1 MTWRARVGLTLWPRP
16 RPFLAHPAAVALLWR
31 PPRRSALAAGATGFC
46 AAGLSSALR
55 GKFARALARC
65 VPPCVLAVGA
75 LPLAFRSRERRKPPL
90 LANCARPPAVAPCRW
105 AFSALAAGA
114 TAPYRCFQRPKRV
127 SHSAAAPFPACQGL
141 IDALRPCSSP
151 VERAHPDPPRSCAR
165 ASGLH
170 VRLLGLLS
178 LLGASPAL
186 VVRPWFPR
194 LVPLLVVPR
203 SNRLLSLSLWF
214 FPSLRWPTPPP
225 TRPPCRVHEGGAWRA
240 CRRRLLLLSLLL
252 RPCLLGRWPLLFFG
266 RRGSPAGRPRAFDRH
281 RLALL
286 PLPSISAGRLGGE
299 RRIAPR
305 QTLQQMPPDTTER
318 IPRTGIRAMI
328 PGSRREWVGRQMRLY
343 TKFCVQKAPAQLKPH
358 RGRARADRMGNPVRK
373 TGAKRIKSP
382 EMPSNCARPD
392 QRRAK
397 RGIPNPK
404 RPADRPKTGCQ
415 MSSRRRSA
423 RYASV
428 LPPLTA

>member
-1 MTWRARVGLTLWPRP
+1 MRALSPGASRLACWR
-16 RPFLAHPAAVALLWR
+16 LACSPW
-31 PPRRSALAAGATGFC
+31 RSAAESAANPRFWPTAPALRLLRLADGLFLRWRQGLRRPT
-46 AAGLSSALR
+46 AASSAPNGFPIR
-55 GKFARALARC
+55 
-65 VPPCVLAVGA
+65 PQ
-75 LPLAFRSRERRKPPL
+75 L
-90 LANCARPPAVAPCRW
+90 L
-105 AFSALAAGA
+105 
-114 TAPYRCFQRPKRV
+114 
-127 SHSAAAPFPACQGL
+127 FPACQGI

-170 VRLLGLLS
+170 VRLLGFLS

-214 FPSLRWPTPPP
+214 FRSLRWPTPPP

-266 RRGSPAGRPRAFDRH
+266 RRGSPAGRPRAFVRQ
-281 RLALL
+281 RLARL

-305 QTLQQMPPDTTER
+305 QTLQQMPPDAAER

-328 PGSRREWVGRQMRLY
+328 PGSRREWVGRQIRLY
-343 TKFCVQKAPAQLKPH
+343 TKICVQKAPAQLKPH

-404 RPADRPKTGCQ
+404 RPADRPKIGCQ

-428 LPPLTA
+428 LPPLAA

>member
-1 MTWRARVGLTLWPRP
+1 M
-16 RPFLAHPAAVALLWR
+16 
-31 PPRRSALAAGATGFC
+31 
-46 AAGLSSALR
+46 
-55 GKFARALARC
+55 
-65 VPPCVLAVGA
+65 
-75 LPLAFRSRERRKPPL
+75 
-90 LANCARPPAVAPCRW
+90 
-105 AFSALAAGA
+105 
-114 TAPYRCFQRPKRV
+114 
-127 SHSAAAPFPACQGL
+127 
-141 IDALRPCSSP
+141 
-151 VERAHPDPPRSCAR
+151 ERAHPDPPRSCAR

-170 VRLLGLLS
+170 VRLLGFLS

-225 TRPPCRVHEGGAWRA
+225 TRPPVRVHLGELWRA

-286 PLPSISAGRLGGE
+286 PLPSISAGRLGGD

-328 PGSRREWVGRQMRLY
+328 PGSRREWVGRQIRVHKNLCAKSPRAVK
-343 TKFCVQKAPAQLKPH
+343 TAQGQSLSRQDGQSCPQNRGKAQ
-358 RGRARADRMGNPVRK
+358 
-373 TGAKRIKSP
+373 KSP
-382 EMPSNCARPD
+382 EMPSKCARPD

-397 RGIPNPK
+397 RDSQSQTASRTAENGL
-404 RPADRPKTGCQ
+404 Q

-428 LPPLTA
+428 VPPLAA

>member
-1 MTWRARVGLTLWPRP
+1 MRALSPCASRLACWRLARFPW
-16 RPFLAHPAAVALLWR
+16 
-31 PPRRSALAAGATGFC
+31 RSAAESAANPRFWPTAPALRLLRLADGLFLRWRQGLRRPT
-46 AAGLSSALR
+46 AASSASNGFPIR
-55 GKFARALARC
+55 
-65 VPPCVLAVGA
+65 PQ
-75 LPLAFRSRERRKPPL
+75 L
-90 LANCARPPAVAPCRW
+90 L
-105 AFSALAAGA
+105 
-114 TAPYRCFQRPKRV
+114 
-127 SHSAAAPFPACQGL
+127 FPACQGI

-170 VRLLGLLS
+170 VRLLGFLS
-178 LLGASPAL
+178 LLGASPAS

-214 FPSLRWPTPPP
+214 FLSLRWPTPPP

-252 RPCLLGRWPLLFFG
+252 RPCLLGRWSLLFFG
-266 RRGSPAGRPRAFDRH
+266 RRGSPAGRPRAFVRH

-299 RRIAPR
+299 RRNAPR

-328 PGSRREWVGRQMRLY
+328 PGSRREWVGRQIRLY
-343 TKFCVQKAPAQLKPH
+343 TKICVQKAPAQLKPH
-358 RGRARADRMGNPVRK
+358 RGRA
-373 TGAKRIKSP
+373 
-382 EMPSNCARPD
+382 
-392 QRRAK
+392 
-397 RGIPNPK
+397 
-404 RPADRPKTGCQ
+404 
-415 MSSRRRSA
+415 
-423 RYASV
+423 
-428 LPPLTA
+428 